1 MTMCFHELHSC
12 QHFTAG
18 YAEVYFWLRESST
31 RICYWFLNSI
41 LYLWQNCP
49 DADPEKLRNS
59 VTLSGVHHFW
69 TISTFRG
76 SVAIPRADIMWLK
89 LPSRW
94 GQSKNVSEDCRFLK
108 ILKKG
113 MQHVIQQIV
122 TKMETFEN
130 AFKSHLH
137 WNFSSSSI
145 LLHMFGIRNQ
155 HFQPVMESIYRCVLE
170 YISKICVSFY
180 TN

>member
-94 GQSKNVSEDCRFLK
+94 GQSKNVSEDCRFLE

-113 MQHVIQQIV
+113 MQHVIQQTV
-122 TKMETFEN
+122 TKME
-130 AFKSHLH
+130 
-137 WNFSSSSI
+137 SSI
-145 LLHMFGIRNQ
+145 LFHMFGIRNQ
-155 HFQPVMESIYRCVLE
+155 HFQPVMECIYSCVLE